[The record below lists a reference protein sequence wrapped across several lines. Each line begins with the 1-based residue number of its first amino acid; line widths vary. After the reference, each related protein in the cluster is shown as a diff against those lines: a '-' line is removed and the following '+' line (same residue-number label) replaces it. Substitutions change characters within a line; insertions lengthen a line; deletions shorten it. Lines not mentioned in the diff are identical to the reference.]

1 MSDQARGAQFWL
13 AAIAAVFTALLTLC
27 AFWLSYAH
35 LAFVARGHGLG
46 SDHIRAWAWPA
57 CLDCFIVVGEALIL
71 RASLARRIDW
81 WAIGLTVAGA
91 GGSIALNVAGVGSDA
106 APLDYVVAA
115 VPPVAAL
122 LAFGALMNQ
131 VYRYLAARQAPPT
144 DLPEGGQSQNT
155 GETAEDT
162 PEDEQHAEDAVPAE
176 PRLMTS
182 SEVAE
187 RYGVDPSTVRGW
199 VAKGRLQPADRD
211 ARGRNLF
218 DPSRL
223 PEAVS

>member
-13 AAIAAVFTALLTLC
+13 AAIAAVFTAALTLT

-35 LAFVARGHGLG
+35 LASVAQGHGLG

-57 CLDCFIVVGEALIL
+57 CLDMFIVVGEALIL
-71 RASLARRIDW
+71 RASLAKRIDW

-131 VYRYLAARQAPPT
+131 VYRYLAGRQAPATEAPEEPQQRDT
-144 DLPEGGQSQNT
+144 DET
-155 GETAEDT
+155 GETPPPSDEDT
-162 PEDEQHAEDAVPAE
+162 QDEP
-176 PRLMTS
+176 PFLTS

>member
-13 AAIAAVFTALLTLC
+13 AAIAAVFTAALTLT

-35 LAFVARGHGLG
+35 LASVARGHGLG

-57 CLDCFIVVGEALIL
+57 CLDMFIVVGEALIL
-71 RASLARRIDW
+71 RASLTKRIDW

-106 APLDYVVAA
+106 NPLDYVVAA

-131 VYRYLAARQAPPT
+131 VYRYLAARQNEPTAPGPQDSDGT
-144 DLPEGGQSQNT
+144 R
-155 GETAEDT
+155 ETPPPSDEDT
-162 PEDEQHAEDAVPAE
+162 QDEPQDAPAF
-176 PRLMTS
+176 LTS
-182 SEVAE
+182 LEVAE